1 MLNFLPKPLIGLL
14 SFCMYLINTLFW
26 AVPILLLALLKLPP
40 VRLWRVGIT
49 YLLDHCASAWISV
62 NNFTSALFS
71 RIHWDIKGLEQLSVK
86 DWYLVVANH
95 QSWVDILAL
104 QKVMNRQ
111 VPFLK
116 FFLKKEL
123 IYVPVIGL
131 CWWALDFPFMKRYSA
146 AFLKKYPH
154 LKGQDIATTR
164 KACEKFQYKPVS
176 VMNFLEGTR
185 FTPEKQQQQQSPFA
199 HLLKPKA
206 GGISFVLN
214 AMGQRL
220 DKLLDVTIY
229 YPKGAPSFWDYI
241 SGKVHNIQVRVRILP
256 IDPQLIGDYEDPVFR
271 ERFQHWVNQLWL
283 EKDQQLSLLMQ
294 QGPEGGKR

>member
-1 MLNFLPKPLIGLL
+1 MLNFLPKPLIGVISFLL
-14 SFCMYLINTLFW
+14 YLCNTLFW
-26 AVPILLLALLKLPP
+26 AIPILLLAILKLAPI
-40 VRLWRVGIT
+40 RQWRVGMT
-49 YLLDHCASAWISV
+49 YLLDHCATAWIAL
-62 NNFTSALFS
+62 NNLTSRLFS
-71 RIHWDIKGLEQLSVK
+71 KIHWDVKGLEQLSVK

-104 QKVMNRQ
+104 QKVMHRQ

-146 AFLKKYPH
+146 AFLKKHPQ
-154 LKGQDIATTR
+154 LKGQDIITTR
-164 KACEKFQYKPVS
+164 KACEKFQ
-176 VMNFLEGTR
+176 
-185 FTPEKQQQQQSPFA
+185 FTPEKHQQQQSPFQY
-199 HLLKPKA
+199 LLKPKA

-229 YPKGAPSFWDYI
+229 YPQGSPSFWDYI
-241 SGKVHNIQVRVRILP
+241 SGKVHDIKVRVRVLP
-256 IDPQLIGDYEDPVFR
+256 IEPELIGDYEDPLYR
-271 ERFQHWVNQLWL
+271 IRFQQWVNQLWL
-283 EKDQQLSLLMQ
+283 EKDQQLLALQ
-294 QGPEGGKR
+294 QGESA

>member
-1 MLNFLPKPLIGLL
+1 MLNFLPKPLIGSL
-14 SFCMYLINTLFW
+14 SFLLYLLNTLFW
-26 AVPILLLALLKLPP
+26 AIPILLLAVLKLLP

-49 YLLDHCASAWISV
+49 YLLDSCATAWIAL
-62 NNFTSALFS
+62 NNATSAMFS
-71 RIHWDIKGLEQLSVK
+71 KIHWDINGLEQLSVK

-104 QKVMNRQ
+104 QKVMHRQ
-111 VPFLK
+111 APFLK

-123 IYVPVIGL
+123 LYVPVIGL

-146 AFLKKYPH
+146 AFLQKYPH
-154 LKGQDIATTR
+154 LKGRDIQTTR
-164 KACEKFQYKPVS
+164 AACEKFQFKPVS

-185 FTPEKQQQQQSPFA
+185 FTPEKHQQQQSPFQY
-199 HLLKPKA
+199 LLKPKA

-241 SGKVHNIQVRVRILP
+241 SGKVHDIKVRVRVLP
-256 IDPQLIGDYEDPVFR
+256 IDPALIGDYEDPQFR
-271 ERFQHWVNQLWL
+271 ARFQHWVNQLWL
-283 EKDQQLSLLMQ
+283 DKDQQLLELQ
-294 QGPEGGKR
+294 QRESH